1 MHDPFDDTSEEFKDG
16 IPKSY
21 LELDMYNF
29 ITTTIPGKNRQ
40 QYAMALNLLDSSVK
54 AVMKAL
60 AAKEQMDNTYIIFA
74 SG

>member
-16 IPKSY
+16 IPSSY
-21 LELDMYNF
+21 LEVDMYNY
-29 ITTTIPGKNRQ
+29 ITTKIAGKNRQ

-54 AVMKAL
+54 AVVKAL
-60 AAKEQMDNTYIIFA
+60 AGKEQMDNTYIIFA